1 MRIIDTHAHIFPEKI
16 AQKAVESISAF
27 YGGTPMRHAGTA
39 EALLASGEAAG
50 IEKYLVFSTATK
62 AEQVEAINNFI
73 LEACAA
79 HPQFIGLGTMHPG
92 YAHFEEELARIRAR
106 GIKGIKLHPDFQ
118 QFNLDDARMEPV
130 FDALVQNGMFLLT
143 HSGDYRY
150 DFSHPGRIAKV
161 SHKFPQ
167 LRIIAAHCGG
177 WQRWEEARAYLR
189 LPNIYVDTSSTIP
202 FAGGQAVL
210 EAVDAFGSDHV
221 FFGTD
226 FPMFDHKESLEAL
239 LELGL
244 PERELEN
251 ILYYNF
257 AAFYGSLK

>member
-1 MRIIDTHAHIFPEKI
+1 MKIIDTHAHIFPEKI

-39 EALLASGEAAG
+39 EALLASGEAVG
-50 IEKYLVFSTATK
+50 VEKYLVSSTATK
-62 AEQVEAINNFI
+62 PEQVEAINNFI

-79 HPQFIGLGTMHPG
+79 HSQFIGLGTMHPG
-92 YAHFEEELARIRAR
+92 YAHFEEELARIRAQ

-118 QFNLDDARMEPV
+118 RFNLDDARMEPV

-143 HSGDYRY
+143 HSGDHRY
-150 DFSHPGRIAKV
+150 DFSHPGRIARV
-161 SHKFPQ
+161 AERFPR
-167 LRIIAAHCGG
+167 LPIIAAHFGG
-177 WQRWEEARAYLR
+177 WQQWEEARACLQ
-189 LPNIYVDTSSTIP
+189 LPNVYVDTSSTIP
-202 FAGGQAVL
+202 FAGGDAARKGL
-210 EAVDAFGSDHV
+210 KAFGSDHV

-226 FPMFDHKESLEAL
+226 FPMFDHKESLETL

-251 ILYYNF
+251 ILYNNF
-257 AAFYGSLK
+257 TALYGSLK